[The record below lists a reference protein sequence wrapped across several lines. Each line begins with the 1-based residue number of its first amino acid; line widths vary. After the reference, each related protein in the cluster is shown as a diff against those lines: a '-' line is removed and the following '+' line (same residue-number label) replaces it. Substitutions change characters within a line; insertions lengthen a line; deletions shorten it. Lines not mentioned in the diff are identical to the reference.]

1 MQVSYSRIDTFKQCP
16 YKYKLIYIDKLETKF
31 NLDPTNALVLGT
43 ALHTGIEK
51 NVLEAIKGYYSN
63 YPSVTPLM
71 VNEAIKLEIMIEK
84 AKAILP
90 KGEYELCLDDE
101 DYIGYMDLL
110 VPVYQTN
117 INHAR
122 YDENGNVIDND
133 GYEVSQD
140 IIGYDLYDFKYS
152 NNVDNYLNSRQLHL
166 YKYYFEKLNPGKKIR
181 NLNYVIVPKVKLKQ
195 DEYES
200 IEEYRERLIKECEA
214 QNIKI
219 VPIEYNIQKVI
230 DFLTDSK
237 HCIECQDF
245 NKKPNK
251 FCFFCDFKKYCESN
265 GKLDSNIVYPEKIK
279 ESEEK

>member
-84 AKAILP
+84 AKVILP

-110 VPVYQTN
+110 APVYQTN

-166 YKYYFEKLNPGKKIR
+166 YKYY
-181 NLNYVIVPKVKLKQ
+181 LK
-195 DEYES
+195 S
-200 IEEYRERLIKECEA
+200 
-214 QNIKI
+214 
-219 VPIEYNIQKVI
+219 
-230 DFLTDSK
+230 
-237 HCIECQDF
+237 
-245 NKKPNK
+245 
-251 FCFFCDFKKYCESN
+251 
-265 GKLDSNIVYPEKIK
+265 
-279 ESEEK
+279 

>member
-1 MQVSYSRIDTFKQCP
+1 MKLSYSRIDTFKLCP
-16 YKYKLIYIDKLETKF
+16 YKYKLIYIDKLKTKF

-43 ALHTGIEK
+43 AIHTGIEK

-71 VNEAIKLEIMIEK
+71 INEAIKLEIMIEK

-90 KGEYELCLDDE
+90 KGEYERCLDDE

-110 VPVYQTN
+110 HYVYT
-117 INHAR
+117 
-122 YDENGNVIDND
+122 DENGI
-133 GYEVSQD
+133 EW
-140 IIGYDLYDFKYS
+140 YDLYDFKYS
-152 NNVDNYLNSRQLHL
+152 NNVDNYLNSGQLHL

-195 DEYES
+195 EEDEDIS
-200 IEEYRERLIKECEA
+200 KYRERLIKECEA
-214 QNIKI
+214 QNIQI
-219 VPIEYNIQKVI
+219 IPIEYNIQKVI

-251 FCFFCDFKKYCESN
+251 FCFFCDFKKYCESD
-265 GKLDSNIVYPEKIK
+265 GKLDSNIIYPKKIE